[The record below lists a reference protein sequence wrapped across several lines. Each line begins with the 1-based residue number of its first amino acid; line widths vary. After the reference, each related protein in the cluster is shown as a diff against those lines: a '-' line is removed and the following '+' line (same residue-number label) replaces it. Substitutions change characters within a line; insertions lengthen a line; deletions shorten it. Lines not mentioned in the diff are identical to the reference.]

1 MSRKLIIL
9 CCIFFLYSCSYSIE
23 PQYKEFIKERESKG
37 KYDVSESTDI
47 NLCRLQAMTSGRLIA
62 KQIRIKISQSVDKEI
77 ERRNLDCEKPFP
89 QKEEKYSVTDEDSD
103 LFEWLQG
110 LIKD

>member
-1 MSRKLIIL
+1 MPRKLIIL
-9 CCIFFLYSCSYSIE
+9 CYIFFLYSCSYSIE

-37 KYDVSESTDI
+37 KYDVLESTDI

>member
-9 CCIFFLYSCSYSIE
+9 CYIFFLYSCSYSIE

-37 KYDVSESTDI
+37 KYDVLESTDI